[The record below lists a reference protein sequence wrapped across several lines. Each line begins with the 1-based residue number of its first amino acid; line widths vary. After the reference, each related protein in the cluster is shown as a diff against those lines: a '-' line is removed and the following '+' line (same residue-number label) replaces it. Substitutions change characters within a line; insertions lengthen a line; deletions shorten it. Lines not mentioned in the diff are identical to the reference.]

1 MSDIFVKVPNKMQI
15 GYIKAVLFL
24 LCLTPLAR
32 LIWLGF
38 LDALTAN
45 PVEFVERSTG
55 FWALFILLA
64 SLSLTPLRLLT
75 GRTWQLQ
82 FRRMLGLFM
91 FFYACLHITTY
102 FWLDYSFDW
111 DAITKDIIKHPYVL
125 VGFAAFVL
133 TVPLA
138 VTSNNIMIKLLRA
151 RWKQLHQAVYLVAL
165 LGVIHF
171 CWLVKKDIREPLF
184 YAVILALLFGV
195 RIYFKYAKKSLKSLS
210 SQTTHIANRAANNSF

>member
-1 MSDIFVKVPNKMQI
+1 MLGIFSKAPNKKQI
-15 GYIKAVLFL
+15 SYIKAALFL
-24 LCLTPLAR
+24 VCLIPFFR
-32 LIWLGF
+32 LVWLGA
-38 LDALTAN
+38 LDALSAN

-55 FWALFILLA
+55 FWALLILLV

-82 FRRMLGLFM
+82 LRRMLGLFM

-111 DAITKDIIKHPYVL
+111 AAITKDIIKHPYVL

-151 RWKQLHQAVYLVAL
+151 RWKQLHQVVYLVAL
-165 LGVIHF
+165 LGVVHF
-171 CWLVKKDIREPLF
+171 WWLVKKDIREPLI
-184 YAVILALLFGV
+184 YAVVLALLLGV
-195 RIYFKYAKKSLKSLS
+195 RIYFKYAHKSLKSLS
-210 SQTTHIANRAANNSF
+210 SQTTSISNGAANNTF